1 MSTPDLFQPSSCYTS
16 NNNETESQE
25 YFTLIDLTDI
35 FDKEGNPKTKEDSK
49 YIFAKKTLRKDGS
62 IKYAILLSNQNKLYN
77 PMSIYD
83 PDKSNHFLEKVCRSN
98 SRFIEVNQKTF
109 DYYLGFLKTKNTALL
124 SNAER
129 ERE

>member
-16 NNNETESQE
+16 GGDGNESQE

-35 FDKEGNPKTKEDSK
+35 LDKDGNPKTQEDSEN
-49 YIFAKKTLRKDGS
+49 IFAKKTIRKDGS
-62 IKYAILLSNQNKLYN
+62 LKYSILLSSQNKLYN
-77 PMSIYD
+77 PISLYD
-83 PDKSNHFLEKVCRSN
+83 PDKSSHFLEKVCRSN

-109 DYYLGFLKTKNTALL
+109 HYYLGFLKTKNIALL